1 VHGSVLQESAPD
13 PPAGVI
19 RVYRHLLDVKAA
31 VHRVRD
37 EIARW
42 LVVWANCYPGKPGS
56 PATVEDADRK
66 RCVRSDLRHPDIC
79 EHRPAALSI
88 SRNANSSSC
97 RTGLMRGGMSRVC
110 GWSTRASC
118 STATP

>member
-1 VHGSVLQESAPD
+1 M
-13 PPAGVI
+13 
-19 RVYRHLLDVKAA
+19 YRHLLDVKAA

-56 PATVEDADRK
+56 PAAVEDADRQ
-66 RCVRSDLRHPDIC
+66 RCVRGISGIPTSAK
-79 EHRPAALSI
+79 HRPAALSI
-88 SRNANSSSC
+88 SRNTNSSSC
-97 RTGLMRGGMSRVC
+97 RTGRMRGGVSRVC